1 MTTCYLNTAIK
12 FLLAFVGVVLSL
24 NCFALTREQAEAV
37 VNDKNRIKDERLD
50 GRRKPV
56 ELLLFT
62 GVEPGMKVADIDAG
76 RGWTT
81 ELMGRAVGPSGV
93 IYTRTSAN
101 RGDAL
106 KDTLVA
112 AGIEHAIPVERDLAS
127 PLPPEAKDLDIVIV
141 LFAYHHLIT
150 RPEQTRKEAYANV
163 MAALKP
169 GGTFVV
175 VDTQAKNGAGPETGN
190 TIHRLA
196 PDLMRKELEG
206 AGFEF
211 VSEADFLQNPNDPM
225 DIAGREVQGTPS
237 AFVHRYRKPTK

>member
-1 MTTCYLNTAIK
+1 MRALQLKTAIQ
-12 FLLAFVGVVLSL
+12 FLLALVAVVLSL
-24 NCFALTREQAEAV
+24 NGAALTRQQAEAI
-37 VNDKNRIKDERLD
+37 VNDKNRTKDERLD
-50 GRRKPV
+50 ERRKPV
-56 ELLLFT
+56 DLLLFS

-101 RGDAL
+101 RADEL
-106 KDTLVA
+106 KQTLAA
-112 AGIEHAIPVERDLAS
+112 AGINHAIPVALDMTS
-127 PLPPEAKDLDIVIV
+127 PLPPEVNDLDIVIV
-141 LFAYHHLIT
+141 LFAYHHMIT
-150 RPEQTRKEAYANV
+150 RPEETRKQAYANV

-169 GGTFVV
+169 GGSFIV

-196 PDLMRKELEG
+196 PDLMRKELES

-211 VSEADFLQNPNDPM
+211 VAEADFLQNPNDSM
-225 DIAGREVQGTPS
+225 DIPGREVQGTPS
-237 AFVHRYRKPTK
+237 AFVHRYKKPE